1 MVTGLDKFKEFFA
14 DYRDCYVLIGGSAC
28 DVYFTDQELPFRVTY
43 DLDMILCVEALTPA
57 FFNRFWQFIR
67 EGGYEHRQKKDI
79 GKHKNDIARIA
90 ATVGVRDYG
99 LPVVIK
105 EKLRSFMARYADSD
119 IDVSALGVPVSGEE
133 IKRRL
138 AICFGV

>member
-28 DVYFTDQELPFRVTY
+28 DYS
-43 DLDMILCVEALTPA
+43 
-57 FFNRFWQFIR
+57 
-67 EGGYEHRQKKDI
+67 KDI
-79 GKHKNDIARIA
+79 GKHKSDIARIA

-99 LPVVIK
+99 LPGVIK
-105 EKLRSFMARYADSD
+105 ERLRSFMARYADAD
-119 IDVSALGVPVSGEE
+119 IDVSALGVPVTGDE